1 MEFTFVKC
9 TNLKCLNFSLCAAP
23 IHVYNNIHNYV
34 LMHAYRHTSLH
45 IAAFVKP
52 SNQTYCR
59 SSMINTRQHPE
70 LDEWL
75 STTLGDKLLPKYTQA
90 AAEMCQAL
98 EKKIKN
104 NFLNGSRNVYE
115 SPIYQFFFFPIQS
128 CSFVRVFHSSSSHS
142 RLIFFFC
149 VVVALSNFA
158 WFFFSS
164 LFSRLRAFHVMIASL
179 FSFSLYIF
187 FFVFRS
193 CNAGNAGVAEA

>member
-142 RLIFFFC
+142 RLIFFS
-149 VVVALSNFA
+149 ALSLPFRISHD
-158 WFFFSS
+158 FFFLHSFQGYE
-164 LFSRLRAFHVMIASL
+164 LFMSW
-179 FSFSLYIF
+179 
-187 FFVFRS
+187 
-193 CNAGNAGVAEA
+193 